1 MKYTTTEIEEKANR
15 LLNEMLSEMFAQNN
29 KIIGEHPSKQNHEVG
44 IDHFFEIRDRE
55 SREFLNLILNQNKGT
70 DDISIIKTK
79 THPEYGKISFALK
92 LRHAKYFINE
102 LNKPLFFTVCDI
114 KTNKIYWYWIQLDN
128 TIQARIEAQ
137 ELKNKKTLQIYIPTS
152 NELKISN
159 FKSFYTEL
167 DKSDRYQTHKFYKS
181 KLFKEKDY
189 DFKDLEVSDMHIVD
203 KILASINRFDG
214 LSIIP
219 KHILRRIYPF
229 KGTKDKTYIFS
240 ETLHTDNLLIYNLF
254 EALEKRNEVIVV
266 KSDFVETITIKG
278 FEEKLKE
285 IIDFL
290 KVNLI
295 HHFKWNGKG
304 YKERICI
311 HDLFQYDN
319 TCDCERCNYNRLN
332 FKNAILKLEK
342 KKSDESSIDKFKRAY
357 TYYLL
362 GNLKGAYLLY
372 KEINFESKN
381 DENSILNTLCKYNL
395 INLKN
400 LIKSNYFEQDRNQ
413 ILKELEKVNF
423 VFDEILIERNYYR
436 DVFDWIKENQFINN
450 SIWEIDRLL
459 VEIQNHHRKDK
470 NGGYFIGKQS
480 YNFKFEFLR
489 ISFFIEFNL
498 IIYDVFNEFQILV
511 HKSLESMFCLY
522 NIYNPDSTKYDQFE
536 FTFLYNWLMHANPT
550 NVNHLLLKYDINE
563 IELNDEEL
571 VYSRFNENLDNLIY
585 SINEIKNYK
594 ENRIFNDKI
603 KNILQNFA
611 YIFSRI
617 KMNNTKLNIL
627 LNKYADLI
635 TLLNDDYIISLIKFE
650 TLFHYRK
657 DISISNTLKILKLL
671 SDNDLFENQSFKKC
685 FEYYLTIQN
694 FEIKENSLKSIMLQL
709 GNKIN
714 KETIE
719 EDFYLNFSKYQSLLE
734 ISLLKEEIIDLIQ
747 SKAITR
753 LNDKFD
759 ARYYY
764 NLSIYDLIPYDEI
777 LFNNYVKSINDLTK
791 KPSGHELISG
801 TKQRKNYDLNN
812 LINLSYKYNLPF
824 TAKMKKLSKFAH
836 ESDYYDW
843 LMDLEGFDYSKFNHY
858 WLIEYK
864 TKFYFDEFKK
874 HKKLKAEVKTAL
886 NKNYIEGVAKIYIYH
901 FD

>member
-1 MKYTTTEIEEKANR
+1 M
-15 LLNEMLSEMFAQNN
+15 
-29 KIIGEHPSKQNHEVG
+29 
-44 IDHFFEIRDRE
+44 
-55 SREFLNLILNQNKGT
+55 
-70 DDISIIKTK
+70 
-79 THPEYGKISFALK
+79 
-92 LRHAKYFINE
+92 RHAKYFINE

-152 NELKISN
+152 NELKINN
-159 FKSFYTEL
+159 FKRFYTEL

-181 KLFKEKDY
+181 KLVKEKDY
-189 DFKDLEVSDMHIVD
+189 DFKDLEISDMHIVD
-203 KILASINRFDG
+203 KILSSIKRFDG

-332 FKNAILKLEK
+332 FKNATLKLEE

-372 KEINFESKN
+372 KEINFETKN

-436 DVFDWIKENQFINN
+436 DVFEWIKENQFINS

-522 NIYNPDSTKYDQFE
+522 NIYNPDS
-536 FTFLYNWLMHANPT
+536 WS
-550 NVNHLLLKYDINE
+550 
-563 IELNDEEL
+563 
-571 VYSRFNENLDNLIY
+571 VYL
-585 SINEIKNYK
+585 
-594 ENRIFNDKI
+594 
-603 KNILQNFA
+603 
-611 YIFSRI
+611 
-617 KMNNTKLNIL
+617 
-627 LNKYADLI
+627 
-635 TLLNDDYIISLIKFE
+635 
-650 TLFHYRK
+650 
-657 DISISNTLKILKLL
+657 
-671 SDNDLFENQSFKKC
+671 
-685 FEYYLTIQN
+685 
-694 FEIKENSLKSIMLQL
+694 
-709 GNKIN
+709 
-714 KETIE
+714 
-719 EDFYLNFSKYQSLLE
+719 
-734 ISLLKEEIIDLIQ
+734 
-747 SKAITR
+747 
-753 LNDKFD
+753 
-759 ARYYY
+759 
-764 NLSIYDLIPYDEI
+764 
-777 LFNNYVKSINDLTK
+777 
-791 KPSGHELISG
+791 
-801 TKQRKNYDLNN
+801 
-812 LINLSYKYNLPF
+812 
-824 TAKMKKLSKFAH
+824 
-836 ESDYYDW
+836 
-843 LMDLEGFDYSKFNHY
+843 
-858 WLIEYK
+858 
-864 TKFYFDEFKK
+864 
-874 HKKLKAEVKTAL
+874 
-886 NKNYIEGVAKIYIYH
+886 
-901 FD
+901 